1 MIGSAYFV
9 GYSVSCL
16 IIPRIADIYGRRLP
30 YIVSSFIQFL
40 VYFGIFFSRDS
51 LMTIA
56 LILIFGF
63 CGAGRSGIGY
73 LYLLE
78 MMPADWK
85 TMVGTLTHSVNS
97 CTFIVSAI
105 YFWYVSKDWRW
116 LILYALVAN
125 GITVIAVC
133 FVPESPIYSYAAKD
147 FDKARESLNKIG
159 RFNGCKEEITDKF
172 DVEPAHIQ

>member
-1 MIGSAYFV
+1 MIGSAYFA

-16 IIPRIADIYGRRLP
+16 IVPRLADIYGRRLP
-30 YIVSSFIQFL
+30 YIVSSCIQFF
-40 VYFGIFFSRDS
+40 VYLGIFFSRDS

-78 MMPADWK
+78 MMPSDWK

-97 CTFIVSAI
+97 CTFIFSAL
-105 YFWYVSKDWRW
+105 YFWQLSKDWRW

-125 GITVIAVC
+125 GVTGIAIC
-133 FVPESPIYSYAAKD
+133 FVPESPLYSYAVKD
-147 FDKARESLNKIG
+147 FDKARESLNKIA
-159 RFNGCKEEITDKF
+159 RFNGVKDLI
-172 DVEPAHIQ
+172 H